1 MFEKRLFSLVP
12 QATPYIVASVLFK
25 WIALM
30 ANITVMWVLA
40 RILGGVVTGGLPT
53 ALAVDALTQ
62 ATLPLAAAIIVRTAS
77 IYLAQRAGDKAAF
90 EAVRR
95 VRSLVYDKLTALGP
109 SYTET
114 VPTAEAVQTSVEGAT
129 QLQVYFGGYLP
140 QPFFAGLAPITLFVL
155 LVGQAGLPAALLL
168 ACVPVIPVSIMMVM
182 RNAKK
187 IGAEYWG
194 SYVDLGGM
202 FLEAVQGLT
211 TLKVYQADRDWHE
224 RINAESER
232 FRGATMRLLVM
243 QLRSICVMDLVV
255 YMGAALGIIVAAL
268 QLASG
273 KISFEAAF
281 LIVFLSQEFFLPM
294 RRLGSLFHTAMNGM
308 AASRRMFGI
317 LDTPEPERGNVELD
331 GRDDIELAGVSYAYG
346 DRTVLNGASATIA
359 RGSLV
364 ALVGE
369 SGGGKSTLAGI
380 ISGRKDAYRGSVRI
394 GGIELRDATAA
405 SLMRAV
411 TLVPTNGYLFAGTL
425 RENLLLAKPDATDA
439 ELLHALDRTR
449 IAAFVQTNGG
459 LDMAINEGGT
469 NLSGGQ
475 RQRVCMARAL
485 LHDSPIYVFDEATSN
500 VDAASEAA
508 IGEVIASLV
517 GDRTVV
523 VVAHRLSTIVDAN
536 QILVLER
543 GRIAERGTH
552 GELLAADGAYARMW
566 NSQEQLSA
574 YAYAEDGAEDAGAAE
589 AVDGAACADSCD
601 GSGAAPAAAAPGS
614 ARIRRSAPSIMWRMM
629 GLVRPLAGWL
639 VLAVALGSI
648 GMLTAAFVPTL
659 GAFGLMSALGNNALG
674 LGLVTACV
682 ACAVCGIARGPL
694 HYGEQLCNHYI
705 AFRLLAHIRD
715 LVFGALRRLA
725 PAKLEGRGKGELVSL
740 VTSDIEL
747 LEVFYAHTISPIAI
761 ALVCTVVFEGF
772 LLTVSPELAGIALV
786 AYAVL
791 GMLLPLVSAKACGTT
806 GRQSREGAGKLGAF
820 VLDSL
825 RGASETIQF
834 AGGTDRS
841 RALGELT
848 EHVGAV
854 DARLK
859 RRQAASEAAAD
870 ALILVADLVM
880 LGRALQLMA
889 AGTIDIAAAFVAVFT
904 FVSSFG
910 SVMAVS
916 RLGAS
921 LQETLASGAR
931 VLDLLDE
938 QPQCAEVANGQDV
951 EFAGAAADHVSFSYA
966 SGASAGDAGQVA
978 SETAASLILDDVTCT
993 FAPGTM
999 TCIMG
1004 RSGSGKSTLL
1014 KLLMRFWDP
1023 TVGAITVSGVD
1034 ARRINTASLRG
1045 HEAYMTQDTHL
1056 FCGTVRENLLVA
1068 SADATD
1074 AELLDAC
1081 QCASLTALIDRLPQG
1096 LDTPV
1101 AELGD
1106 SLSGGERQRIGLARI
1121 FLNDAPF
1128 ILLDEPTSALDAL
1141 NEAAVMQ
1148 AVDELKRRGKTI
1160 VLVSHRA
1167 STCAFADCSLSVE
1180 HGRLS

>member
-12 QATPYIVASVLFK
+12 QATPYIMASVLFK

-40 RILGGVVTGGLPT
+40 RILDGIVTGGLPA
-53 ALAVDALTQ
+53 ALAVDALTK
-62 ATLPLAAAIIVRTAS
+62 ATLPLAAAIIVRTAA
-77 IYLAQRAGDKAAF
+77 IYLAQRSGDKAAF

-140 QPFFAGLAPITLFVL
+140 QLFFSALAPITLFVL
-155 LVGQAGLPAALLL
+155 LAGQAGLPAALLL

-187 IGAEYWG
+187 IGSEYWG

-211 TLKVYQADRDWHE
+211 TLKVYQADRDWHK

-232 FRGATMRLLVM
+232 FRVATMRLLVM

-255 YMGAALGIIVAAL
+255 YMGAALGIIVAVV

-273 KISFEAAF
+273 KVGFEAAF

-317 LDTPEPERGNVELD
+317 LDTPEPERGDVELD
-331 GRDDIELAGVSYAYG
+331 GRGDIELSDVSYAYG
-346 DRTVLNGASATIA
+346 NRTVLDQARATIA

-380 ISGRKDAYRGSVRI
+380 ISGRKEAYRGSVRI
-394 GGIELRDATAA
+394 GGVELRDATAA

-425 RENLLLAKPDATDA
+425 RDNLLLAQPNATDT
-439 ELLHALDRTR
+439 ELLRALDRTR
-449 IAAFVQTNGG
+449 VAAFVQANGG
-459 LDMAINEGGT
+459 LDMVINEGGT

-517 GDRTVV
+517 GEHTVI
-523 VVAHRLSTIVDAN
+523 VVAHRLSTIVNAD
-536 QILVLER
+536 QILVLKR

-552 GELLAADGAYARMW
+552 DELLSDAGVYARMW
-566 NSQEQLSA
+566 NSQKQLSA
-574 YAYAEDGAEDAGAAE
+574 YAYADDEGAEDMSANAEDAVENADDAGTAVGASPTAVSAAK
-589 AVDGAACADSCD
+589 
-601 GSGAAPAAAAPGS
+601 PA
-614 ARIRRSAPSIMWRMM
+614 RRSAPSIMWRMM

-639 VLAVALGSI
+639 ALAVALGSI
-648 GMLTAAFVPTL
+648 GMLTAAFVPTF
-659 GAFGLMSALGNNALG
+659 GAFGLMAALGHNALG
-674 LGLVTACV
+674 FGLVAACV

-705 AFRLLAHIRD
+705 AFRLLAHVRD
-715 LVFGALRRLA
+715 LFFGALRQLA

-761 ALVCTVVFEGF
+761 ALVCTVAFEGF
-772 LLTVSPELAGIALV
+772 LLAVSPELAGIALV
-786 AYAVL
+786 AYAAL
-791 GMLLPLVSAKACGTT
+791 GVLLPLASAKACGTT

-834 AGGTDRS
+834 AGGADRS
-841 RALGELT
+841 RALGKLT
-848 EHVGAV
+848 EQVGAV

-859 RRQAASEAAAD
+859 RRQAASEA
-870 ALILVADLVM
+870 VADGL
-880 LGRALQLMA
+880 
-889 AGTIDIAAAFVAVFT
+889 F
-904 FVSSFG
+904 
-910 SVMAVS
+910 
-916 RLGAS
+916 
-921 LQETLASGAR
+921 
-931 VLDLLDE
+931 
-938 QPQCAEVANGQDV
+938 
-951 EFAGAAADHVSFSYA
+951 
-966 SGASAGDAGQVA
+966 
-978 SETAASLILDDVTCT
+978 
-993 FAPGTM
+993 
-999 TCIMG
+999 
-1004 RSGSGKSTLL
+1004 
-1014 KLLMRFWDP
+1014 
-1023 TVGAITVSGVD
+1023 
-1034 ARRINTASLRG
+1034 LRP
-1045 HEAYMTQDTHL
+1045 
-1056 FCGTVRENLLVA
+1056 
-1068 SADATD
+1068 
-1074 AELLDAC
+1074 
-1081 QCASLTALIDRLPQG
+1081 IW
-1096 LDTPV
+1096 
-1101 AELGD
+1101 
-1106 SLSGGERQRIGLARI
+1106 
-1121 FLNDAPF
+1121 
-1128 ILLDEPTSALDAL
+1128 
-1141 NEAAVMQ
+1141 
-1148 AVDELKRRGKTI
+1148 
-1160 VLVSHRA
+1160 
-1167 STCAFADCSLSVE
+1167 
-1180 HGRLS
+1180 

>member
-12 QATPYIVASVLFK
+12 QATPYIMASVLFK

-30 ANITVMWVLA
+30 ANITVMWILA
-40 RILGGVVTGGLPT
+40 RILGGIVAGGLPA
-53 ALAVDALTQ
+53 ALAVDALAQ
-62 ATLPLAAAIIVRTAS
+62 ATPPLAGAIIVRAAA
-77 IYLAQRAGDKAAF
+77 IYLAQRSGDKAAF
-90 EAVRR
+90 KAVRR

-140 QPFFAGLAPITLFVL
+140 QLFFAGLAPITLFVL

-168 ACVPVIPVSIMMVM
+168 ACVPVIPISIMMVM

-232 FRGATMRLLVM
+232 FRTATMRLLVM

-317 LDTPEPERGNVELD
+317 LDTPEPERGDAELD
-331 GRDDIELAGVSYAYG
+331 GRGDIELSGVGYAYG
-346 DRTVLNGASATIA
+346 DRTVLDGADATIA

-369 SGGGKSTLAGI
+369 SGGGKSTLAGTI
-380 ISGRKDAYRGSVRI
+380 AGRKDAYRGKVRI

-449 IAAFVQTNGG
+449 VAAFVQANGG
-459 LDMAINEGGT
+459 LDMVINEGGT

-508 IGEVIASLV
+508 IGEVIASLA
-517 GDRTVV
+517 GDHTVI
-523 VVAHRLSTIVDAN
+523 VVAHRLSTIVDAD

-552 GELLAADGAYARMW
+552 DELLADAGVYASMW

-574 YAYAEDGAEDAGAAE
+574 YAYAEDGAEDAAVAE
-589 AVDGAACADSCD
+589 ATEGDDVCAGGHDNAGVAS
-601 GSGAAPAAAAPGS
+601 AAAASSSGH
-614 ARIRRSAPSIMWRMM
+614 ARRSAPSIMWRMM

-648 GMLTAAFVPTL
+648 GMLTAAFVPAF
-659 GAFGLMSALGNNALG
+659 GAFGLMAALGHNALG
-674 LGLVTACV
+674 WVL
-682 ACAVCGIARGPL
+682 
-694 HYGEQLCNHYI
+694 
-705 AFRLLAHIRD
+705 
-715 LVFGALRRLA
+715 
-725 PAKLEGRGKGELVSL
+725 
-740 VTSDIEL
+740 
-747 LEVFYAHTISPIAI
+747 SP
-761 ALVCTVVFEGF
+761 
-772 LLTVSPELAGIALV
+772 
-786 AYAVL
+786 
-791 GMLLPLVSAKACGTT
+791 
-806 GRQSREGAGKLGAF
+806 
-820 VLDSL
+820 
-825 RGASETIQF
+825 
-834 AGGTDRS
+834 
-841 RALGELT
+841 RALS
-848 EHVGAV
+848 APS
-854 DARLK
+854 
-859 RRQAASEAAAD
+859 AASHA
-870 ALILVADLVM
+870 
-880 LGRALQLMA
+880 
-889 AGTIDIAAAFVAVFT
+889 
-904 FVSSFG
+904 
-910 SVMAVS
+910 
-916 RLGAS
+916 
-921 LQETLASGAR
+921 
-931 VLDLLDE
+931 
-938 QPQCAEVANGQDV
+938 
-951 EFAGAAADHVSFSYA
+951 
-966 SGASAGDAGQVA
+966 
-978 SETAASLILDDVTCT
+978 
-993 FAPGTM
+993 
-999 TCIMG
+999 G
-1004 RSGSGKSTLL
+1004 RSTMASSSATITS
-1014 KLLMRFWDP
+1014 RFACSRTSATWCLEP
-1023 TVGAITVSGVD
+1023 C
-1034 ARRINTASLRG
+1034 ASLRPPSS
-1045 HEAYMTQDTHL
+1045 
-1056 FCGTVRENLLVA
+1056 R
-1068 SADATD
+1068 
-1074 AELLDAC
+1074 
-1081 QCASLTALIDRLPQG
+1081 
-1096 LDTPV
+1096 
-1101 AELGD
+1101 
-1106 SLSGGERQRIGLARI
+1106 
-1121 FLNDAPF
+1121 
-1128 ILLDEPTSALDAL
+1128 
-1141 NEAAVMQ
+1141 AA
-1148 AVDELKRRGKTI
+1148 A
-1160 VLVSHRA
+1160 RA
-1167 STCAFADCSLSVE
+1167 SS
-1180 HGRLS
+1180 